1 MSLTI
6 APLTRLLP
14 EPGQPFVVYA
24 IWAEDHDPDDGL
36 TVWAPPLESA
46 VVRFSAANL
55 PGGPLG
61 EFAVSGS
68 LAEPLSQ
75 VDPAELPI
83 ALSLRLD
90 EVDGHGVWRFDFL
103 GQSDAF
109 ADIWRIPPDV
119 QPSGPVPL
127 TPDQLNQGAEDMLRE
142 ALGLPDGAPIP
153 EPGGKLQGEEI
164 NGEPY
169 RFDPTR
175 HMDLQSAEPPPPLPE
190 PAAPGPPPPPGS
202 QEFFAPPIPTPQDKR
217 HGAFG
222 DATVPFAH

>member
-1 MSLTI
+1 MSLTT
-6 APLTRLLP
+6 APLNRLLP

-24 IWAEDHDPDDGL
+24 IWNDSEGRFY
-36 TVWAPPLESA
+36 SA
-46 VVRFSAANL
+46 GTAAAGVTKFAAANL

-68 LAEPLSQ
+68 LAAPLSQ
-75 VDPAELPI
+75 VDPTELPI

-90 EVDGHGVWRFDFL
+90 LSEGRPPTWMFDFL

-109 ADIWRIPPDV
+109 GEIWRIPADV
-119 QPSGPVPL
+119 QPNSPVPL
-127 TPDQLNQGAEDMLRE
+127 TPEQLNAGAEDMLRE
-142 ALGLPDGAPIP
+142 ALGLPPDAPLP
-153 EPGGKLQGEEI
+153 EPGGELSPAEQPD
-164 NGEPY
+164 EPY

-175 HMDLQSAEPPPPLPE
+175 HMDLSMAEAPPPLPE
-190 PAAPGPPPPPGS
+190 PKAAVLEPPSHLP
-202 QEFFAPPIPTPQDKR
+202 EFFAPEIPPPQSKR